1 MAHWTQ
7 QIAEAYRALQEAE
20 LLKGRAAAAKQVE
33 LAKQGNPNAVK
44 AIRRV
49 ERLGT
54 MTVPKDRNRKTYDG
68 STDYFRRSLDS
79 LAWSG
84 FANYPNVTQQTAID
98 HKKQAQE
105 KKDAIQA
112 KDGFRTRE
120 SVVREITAELA
131 AAKPKRT
138 AAPKIS

>member
-20 LLKGRAAAAKQVE
+20 LLKGRAAAAKQAE

-54 MTVPKDRNRKTYDG
+54 MTAPKDRKNNDG
-68 STDYFRRSLDS
+68 LSSYSFRRSLDS

-84 FANYPNVTQQTAID
+84 FANYPNVVQKKAID

-105 KKDAIQA
+105 KKDALQA
-112 KDGFRTRE
+112 QDGFRPRE

>member
-20 LLKGRAAAAKQVE
+20 LLKGRVAAAKQAE

-54 MTVPKDRNRKTYDG
+54 MTAPKERKSNDG
-68 STDYFRRSLDS
+68 HSSYSFRQSVER
-79 LAWSG
+79 LASSG
-84 FANYPNVTQQTAID
+84 FANYPNVVQQKAAD

-105 KKDAIQA
+105 KKDALQA
-112 KDGFRTRE
+112 QDGFRPRE